1 MDLLGRFIS
10 IREAN
15 IRYLGLETMARLSQQ
30 QPETMERLKKH
41 QSTILFSL
49 KDPDIS
55 IRRRALDLV
64 YSMCDTTTV
73 KETVSELLTYL
84 SNADNTMK
92 EELVLKVA
100 ILAERFAT
108 DNQWY
113 VDVVLQLIKSAGDF
127 VSEEIWYRVV
137 QIITNQGDELQ
148 KYATETVWKA
158 LVAEKFP
165 HRTLVKVAGY
175 VLGEFGHMIADL
187 PDSNAHKQVEVLPAL
202 YANAEPEVRALLL
215 NTFVKLAHSY
225 AEIVPQVTELLTA
238 SSSAMDQEIQQR
250 SNEYLA
256 LASPQMAEVKTTV
269 LEMMPHFTERE
280 SIVQKQLAKSKGE
293 GPVKKSKDDE
303 DDDDD
308 DAAPAV
314 PQPTRE
320 PSDLIGGLGDEPA
333 PRPAT
338 APTPSGAADLLGGP

>member
-30 QPETMERLKKH
+30 QPETMDQPKKH

-64 YSMCDTTTV
+64 YSMCDTSTV
-73 KETVSELLTYL
+73 KEEV
-84 SNADNTMK
+84 
-92 EELVLKVA
+92 VLKIA
-100 ILAERFAT
+100 ILAERFNP
-108 DNQWY
+108 DHEWY
-113 VDVVLQLIKSAGDF
+113 VDVVLQLIKLAGDQ
-127 VSEEIWYRVV
+127 VSEEIWYRVI

-148 KYATETVWKA
+148 KYATETVWRA

-187 PDSNAHKQVEVLPAL
+187 PESNAHKQVEVLTAL
-202 YANAEPEVRALLL
+202 YANAEVRALLL

-308 DAAPAV
+308 DDAPTV
-314 PQPTRE
+314 PQPTRAAA
-320 PSDLIGGLGDEPA
+320 PDLIGGLGDEPA
-333 PRPAT
+333 PRPT
-338 APTPSGAADLLGGP
+338 KTKTTTT

>member
-30 QPETMERLKKH
+30 QPETMDQPKKH

-64 YSMCDTTTV
+64 YSMCDTSTV
-73 KETVSELLTYL
+73 KEEV
-84 SNADNTMK
+84 
-92 EELVLKVA
+92 VLKIA
-100 ILAERFAT
+100 ILAERFNP
-108 DNQWY
+108 DHEWY
-113 VDVVLQLIKSAGDF
+113 VDVVLQLIKLAGDQ
-127 VSEEIWYRVV
+127 VSEEIWYRVI

-148 KYATETVWKA
+148 KYATETVWRA

-187 PDSNAHKQVEVLPAL
+187 PESNAHKQVEVLTAL

-280 SIVQKQLAKSKGE
+280 SIVQKQLEKSKGG
-293 GPVKKSKDDE
+293 GPVKKAK

-308 DAAPAV
+308 APAV

-338 APTPSGAADLLGGP
+338 